1 MKFLCILF
9 CVLTGI
15 AAVRADVKLSL
26 PQDKPDWVFRPGEAI
41 EFTVTGGEAPLQM
54 TLRDFHGV
62 ERKADAAV
70 ADGKVRL
77 EPLPPGFYTLQV
89 ASARQTL
96 AVIPDPPAETA
107 ETSNPF
113 GVNFHFTRVPVA
125 EAERELLTARR
136 IGINW
141 GRGILFD
148 WAETEP
154 DFQVSLEKYR
164 ELVDMLGRHDM
175 NYLGGIYF
183 MPSWASS
190 APITPGHTGYV
201 VWSRAMPE
209 KLDQVEQFCRNIAK
223 AAPVVKYW
231 EVGNECDLEGMWKG
245 RYKNFTARNLSA
257 IVADYVDF
265 LKAADKGFKE
275 GNPSAKTLY
284 NGIATLNG
292 GSYPGFFRQTLE
304 MGAAPYFDIMNIHYK
319 VSMAETRELLKR
331 FGKADC
337 PIWVTELGSYAVGT
351 KSTNG
356 DAEQIVQDVE
366 MSVRQLN
373 DGAAHVFKYDL
384 RNDGD
389 SPSDI
394 ESNFGLVYRDFSPKP
409 AYVAYAT
416 LVRMLTNA
424 APDRE
429 LNVVTQSD
437 RGWLK
442 GFAFRSKRL
451 GKPVNVL
458 WLNAVESAVVTLKTG
473 DAEITRVDSM
483 GGENV
488 LKAVNGTVSFPVDN
502 LPFYLVGNLS
512 DNPGKIVYPQDQM
525 TKSLVYPLNN
535 PGFEKRFTDNRTIP
549 GWEYRLDPEFMTL
562 KDSASPREGGR
573 ALRVD
578 LHTARDLF
586 TGIGQWVEIT
596 PFEVNLGPD
605 EYLKL
610 KASAWIKRDNLVGRG
625 LSLSI
630 SFYDR
635 DDKRLS
641 WQETL
646 YEPGTHDWREDI
658 LTVERI
664 PEGTRKI
671 RLEFWTAPLV
681 TGSFELDRVSLE
693 IQTWERPAKRR

>member
-1 MKFLCILF
+1 MKLLCFLLCTLM
-9 CVLTGI
+9 GI
-15 AAVRADVKLSL
+15 AAVRAEVKLSL
-26 PQDKPDWVFRPGEAI
+26 SQHKIDWVFRPGETI
-41 EFTVTGGEAPLQM
+41 DFTVSGTEKPLQM
-54 TLRDFHGV
+54 ELRDFHGV
-62 ERKADAAV
+62 ERKATAAING
-70 ADGKVRL
+70 DKVRL
-77 EPLPPGFYTLQV
+77 EPLPPGFYTLQI

-96 AVIPDPPAETA
+96 AVIPEPPAGTA

-113 GVNFHFTRVPVA
+113 GVNFHFTRVPVSD
-125 EAERELLTARR
+125 AERELLMARR
-136 IGINW
+136 IGVGW

-154 DFQVSLEKYR
+154 DFQASLAKYR
-164 ELVDMLGRHDM
+164 ALVEMLGRHDM

-183 MPSWASS
+183 TPSWASG
-190 APITPGHTGYV
+190 APKDSEYI
-201 VWSRAMPE
+201 VWARTMP
-209 KLDQVEQFCRNIAK
+209 DRVDGVEAFCRNIAK
-223 AAPVVKYW
+223 AAPAVKYW

-245 RYKNFTARNLSA
+245 RYKNFTARNLPA

-265 LKAADKGFKE
+265 LKAANKGFKE
-275 GNPSAKTLY
+275 GNSSAKTLY
-284 NGIATLNG
+284 CGIATLNG

-304 MGAAPYFDIMNIHYK
+304 KGAAPYFDIMNIHYK

-337 PIWVTELGSYAVGT
+337 PVWVTELGGYAVGS

-356 DAEQIVQDVE
+356 DVEQIVQDVE

-373 DGAAHVFKYDL
+373 DSAAHVFKYDL

-416 LVRMLTNA
+416 LVRMLA
-424 APDRE
+424 GSVPGRE
-429 LNVVTQSD
+429 LNVVAQSD

-442 GFAFRSKRL
+442 GFAFRSKRQ

-458 WLNAVESAVVTLKTG
+458 WLNAAESAVVTLKT
-473 DAEITRVDSM
+473 DDRELVFSDSM
-483 GGENV
+483 GTEKT
-488 LKAVNGTVSFPVDN
+488 LKAVNGTISFPVDN

-535 PGFEKRFTDNRTIP
+535 PGFERRFTDNRTIP

-562 KDSASPREGGR
+562 KDSASPREGER

-578 LHTARDLF
+578 LHTAKDIF
-586 TGIGQWVEIT
+586 AGIGQWVEIT

-625 LSLSI
+625 LSLSV

-646 YEPGTHDWREDI
+646 YEPGTHDWRKDSLI
-658 LTVERI
+658 VERI

-671 RLEFWTAPLV
+671 RLEVWAAPQV
-681 TGSFELDRVSLE
+681 TGSFELDQFALE